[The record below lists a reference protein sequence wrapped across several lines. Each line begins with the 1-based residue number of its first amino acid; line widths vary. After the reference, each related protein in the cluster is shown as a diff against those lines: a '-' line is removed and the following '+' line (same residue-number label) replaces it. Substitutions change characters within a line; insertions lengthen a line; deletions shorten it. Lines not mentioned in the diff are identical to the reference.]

1 MPLDFFIVSIPKKG
15 GLILGKVMLAWI
27 LISASSFAGQDGT
40 LCVPNPAFPSQKVH
54 TKTGTAASAQLEF
67 GIKWD
72 GFMPFF
78 RWSRARTASTW
89 RVFCYPWGEGKPGQ
103 RGSSAPTSLGIN
115 PKSRRA
121 EGRCWKT
128 NKLPESSAKV
138 GKASGRNKPSLVCWH
153 CSSLCLLFPILLEL
167 EG

>member
-1 MPLDFFIVSIPKKG
+1 MDFDFSILLCRAGWNSLCSKSSLPIPKSPYKNG
-15 GLILGKVMLAWI
+15 N
-27 LISASSFAGQDGT
+27 SSKCPAGIW
-40 LCVPNPAFPSQKVH
+40 NKM
-54 TKTGTAASAQLEF
+54 
-67 GIKWD
+67 

-78 RWSRARTASTW
+78 RWSRAQTASTW

-138 GKASGRNKPSLVCWH
+138 GKASGRNKPSLGCWR